1 MEKSFESKIVVSSKE
16 LTKKEQVKLK
26 SLDDCVSLDTA
37 IEGHDD
43 SLIIDLDYYAQM
55 EVHNENSKK
64 DKDYTKLIMVD
75 KNGQKYITGSTPF
88 IRTFMDI
95 VADMEDSDEEWQ
107 LKCYRRPSA
116 NYQDR
121 DFFSCSIL

>member
-1 MEKSFESKIVVSSKE
+1 MENNFNSKITLSSKE

-26 SLDDCVSLDTA
+26 SLDDCISLDTA

-43 SLIIDLDYYAQM
+43 SLIIDLDFYAQL

-64 DKDYTKLIMVD
+64 DKDYIKLIMVD
-75 KNGQKYITGSTPF
+75 KNGSKYITGSAPF
-88 IRTFMDI
+88 MRSFFDI
-95 VADMEDSDEEWQ
+95 VEDMEDSDEEWQ